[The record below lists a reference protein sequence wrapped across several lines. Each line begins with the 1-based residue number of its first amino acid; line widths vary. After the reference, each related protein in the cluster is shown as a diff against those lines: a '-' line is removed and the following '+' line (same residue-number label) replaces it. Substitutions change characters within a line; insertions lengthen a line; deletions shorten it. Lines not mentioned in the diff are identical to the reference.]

1 MTKDVM
7 ISMLRQ
13 GKTGEQIL
21 QILDTIANDVQA
33 EVMETVTA
41 ISDTIAEKMPAPGN
55 IIVDVYG
62 REVVF

>member
-13 GKTGEQIL
+13 GKTGGDIL
-21 QILDTIANDVQA
+21 RILDTLAGDVQS

-41 ISDTIAEKMPAPGN
+41 ISDTIAEKMPSPGN

>member
-7 ISMLRQ
+7 ISLLRRCNNGNDMLAV
-13 GKTGEQIL
+13 
-21 QILDTIANDVQA
+21 LDTLVEDVQA